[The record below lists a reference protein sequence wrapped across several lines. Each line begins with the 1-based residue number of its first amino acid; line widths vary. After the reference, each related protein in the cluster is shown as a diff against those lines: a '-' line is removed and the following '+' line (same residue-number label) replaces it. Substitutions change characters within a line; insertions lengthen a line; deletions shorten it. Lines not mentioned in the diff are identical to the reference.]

1 MKLFHLSDLHIG
13 RRIGELSL
21 IEDQRH
27 ILGEVLS
34 ACDEEMPDGVLIAGD
49 VYDRTLPSVEAV
61 DLLDDFLN
69 DLIDRGLSIFIIS
82 GNHDS
87 PQRLGFGNKIFE
99 KSGIHI
105 QGTFDGTLAKKTLQ
119 DEFGEVNIY
128 LMPYIKPPM
137 VRPF

>member
-49 VYDRTLPSVEAV
+49 VYDRTY
-61 DLLDDFLN
+61 
-69 DLIDRGLSIFIIS
+69 
-82 GNHDS
+82 
-87 PQRLGFGNKIFE
+87 PQSKR
-99 KSGIHI
+99 
-105 QGTFDGTLAKKTLQ
+105 
-119 DEFGEVNIY
+119 
-128 LMPYIKPPM
+128 
-137 VRPF
+137 